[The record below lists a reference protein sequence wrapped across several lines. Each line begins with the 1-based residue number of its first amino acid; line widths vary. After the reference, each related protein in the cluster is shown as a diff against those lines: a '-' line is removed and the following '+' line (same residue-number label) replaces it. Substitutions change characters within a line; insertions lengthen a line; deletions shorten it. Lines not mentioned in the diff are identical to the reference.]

1 MDTWVKRR
9 PLFCSA
15 KWAHKSGT
23 AQYEVQLTPMSA
35 DYRPRSLT
43 PVYSCHRWTVVTEA
57 FDSPIFFYKRK
68 SGNVLLD
75 LVTAVFIN
83 SSGGPAATLTN
94 HNHGLCCFLF
104 CSERIVSDNMDTKR
118 ESWPSIIIGSAGHE
132 QRDFEED
139 MHAHG
144 QSELD
149 TPQVVYYTEAV
160 TRASFQEIITG

>member
-1 MDTWVKRR
+1 MLICDTKWT
-9 PLFCSA
+9 LFGREA
-15 KWAHKSGT
+15 GSGH
-23 AQYEVQLTPMSA
+23 APYQL
-35 DYRPRSLT
+35 RN
-43 PVYSCHRWTVVTEA
+43 PVW
-57 FDSPIFFYKRK
+57 IFF
-68 SGNVLLD
+68 
-75 LVTAVFIN
+75 
-83 SSGGPAATLTN
+83 
-94 HNHGLCCFLF
+94 FLF
-104 CSERIVSDNMDTKR
+104 FSSERIVSDNMDTKR

>member
-1 MDTWVKRR
+1 MDKAYSNAISLCQSLRLNFSRSVCWYLNSVSVFQNIENKKKRGRITKLKKKDKKRMDTWVKRR

-104 CSERIVSDNMDTKR
+104 WLVCGTNLK
-118 ESWPSIIIGSAGHE
+118 A
-132 QRDFEED
+132 Q
-139 MHAHG
+139 
-144 QSELD
+144 L
-149 TPQVVYYTEAV
+149 
-160 TRASFQEIITG
+160 